1 VCGICTKS
9 YLREHDLKRHSS
21 EVHRNKQN
29 QVQIA
34 PTIFVPNIP
43 AGPSTSVETED
54 LWGDI
59 QDEEYVKAL
68 DNFEGKIFIIKLYPK
83 LLRL

>member
-9 YLREHDLKRHSS
+9 YSREHDLKHHAS
-21 EVHRNKQN
+21 EVHRDKQH

-34 PTIFVPNIP
+34 HTIFVPNIP
-43 AGPSTSVETED
+43 AGPSASAETD
-54 LWGDI
+54 DIWSDI

-68 DNFEGKIFIIKLYPK
+68 DNFEGKIFILKLYPK
-83 LLRL
+83 LIKL